1 MATLGTLSILE
12 QVQADVRAA
21 MRGGERERVGALR
34 MVANAL
40 QQEAKVGN
48 DDEVAVLRRERKRR
62 LEAAKAY
69 REAGREDR
77 AELEE
82 REATMIDGYL
92 PTQLSDEELGRL
104 VDDAIAELGASG
116 PGEMGKVMGAVMPR
130 VGGRADGG
138 RVSAVVRTRLGRH

>member
-1 MATLGTLSILE
+1 
-12 QVQADVRAA
+12 
-21 MRGGERERVGALR
+21 MRGRERERVGALR

-40 QQEAKVGN
+40 QQEAKAGN

-69 REAGREDR
+69 RDGGREDR

-82 REATMIDGYL
+82 REAELIDAYL
-92 PTQLSDEELGRL
+92 PTQLSDDELGRL

-116 PGEMGKVMGAVMPR
+116 PAEMGKVMGEVMPK
-130 VGGRADGG
+130 VAGRADGS
-138 RVSAVVRTRLGRH
+138 RVSAVARARLGAADES

>member
-1 MATLGTLSILE
+1 VSILE
-12 QVQADVRAA
+12 QVQADVRTA
-21 MRGGERERVGALR
+21 MRGRERERVGALR

-40 QQEAKVGN
+40 QQDAKAGN

-69 REAGREDR
+69 REGGREDR

-82 REATMIDGYL
+82 REAKLIDGYL
-92 PTQLSDEELGRL
+92 PTQLSGEELARL

-116 PGEMGKVMGAVMPR
+116 PGDMGKVMGAVMPK
-130 VGGRADGG
+130 VAARADGR
-138 RVSAVVRTRLGRH
+138 RVSEAVRARLADAQR